1 MTYSQ
6 MARDL
11 RTGLLRE
18 GIPLAYVERVIQE
31 LADHAEDIEMESA
44 AAALSVSERSARL
57 EARLG
62 SSEDLICHLAHAYR
76 THSFAGR
83 HCLAWSL
90 GTPILAVT
98 LSIVS
103 LFLIGGAG
111 IQIFY
116 RMLDDSLTNAW
127 ADTTMYLLIY
137 GSAAVLPLLAAGIL
151 AKRVICCGLKGRWLW
166 LSCTL
171 AGLLFSLLYV
181 ELQLPYAGPGS
192 GQFSVGFHNHLDV
205 MILIQILLVILLFE
219 IRRYK
224 HRCMKVYVHSN

>member
-1 MTYSQ
+1 

-18 GIPLAYVERVIQE
+18 GIPLAYVERVIEE

-44 AAALSVSERSARL
+44 PAPLSLSGRSARL

-62 SSEDLICHLAHAYR
+62 SSEDLISHLAHAYR

-83 HCLAWSL
+83 HCLLWSL
-90 GTPILAVT
+90 GAPILAIT
-98 LSIVS
+98 LGIVS
-103 LFLIGGAG
+103 LFLIGSAG

-116 RMLDDSLTNAW
+116 RMLDDSLTDAW

-137 GSAAVLPLLAAGIL
+137 GSAAVLPLLVAGIL
-151 AKRVICCGLKGRWLW
+151 ARQAICCGLKGRWLW

-171 AGLLFSLLYV
+171 VGLLFSLLYV
-181 ELQLPYAGPGS
+181 ELRLPYAGPGS
-192 GQFSVGFHNHLDV
+192 GQFSIGFHNDLDV
-205 MILIQILLVILLFE
+205 RILIQIPLVILLFE
-219 IRRYK
+219 IRRYEY
-224 HRCMKVYVHSN
+224 RRMKVYVHSN